1 MTIEIPVTYADI
13 QNAYAKLTYCINKV
27 FLVQKLLNALEN
39 EKADIWAQLTSN
51 PDFKPG
57 NSNLQRDA
65 KLRTA
70 NPLFMDNYEKQV
82 AQVDEL
88 RQEAEAANRQIA
100 QYKDMLALGRILTA
114 IKDE

>member
-1 MTIEIPVTYADI
+1 MTIEIPVTYTDI
-13 QNAYAKLTYCINKV
+13 QNAYARLTLTINQV
-27 FLVQKLLNALEN
+27 FEAQKTMNNLEN

-57 NSNLQRDA
+57 NSNLQRDS
-65 KLRTA
+65 KLRA
-70 NPLFMDNYEKQV
+70 ASPLFMDKYEKQL
-82 AQVDEL
+82 ARVDTL
-88 RQEAEAANRQIA
+88 RQESDAAQRQIN